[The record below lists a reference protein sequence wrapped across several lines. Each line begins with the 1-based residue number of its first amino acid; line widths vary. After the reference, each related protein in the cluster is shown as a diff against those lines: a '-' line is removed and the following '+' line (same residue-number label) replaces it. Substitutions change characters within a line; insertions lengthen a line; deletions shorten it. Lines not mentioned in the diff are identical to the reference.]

1 IGPLCGVSRNQGL
14 WQGLEHD
21 GPVRPV
27 STPRDPLSKTTSSTD
42 ATGNTESTIDVMA
55 DFSLSIRVTDG
66 QSADQQNAS
75 ESTIETLAL
84 EDVGV
89 IETR

>member
-1 IGPLCGVSRNQGL
+1 
-14 WQGLEHD
+14 
-21 GPVRPV
+21 
-27 STPRDPLSKTTSSTD
+27 
-42 ATGNTESTIDVMA
+42 MA

-84 EDVGV
+84 EDVRV
-89 IETR
+89 IETRR